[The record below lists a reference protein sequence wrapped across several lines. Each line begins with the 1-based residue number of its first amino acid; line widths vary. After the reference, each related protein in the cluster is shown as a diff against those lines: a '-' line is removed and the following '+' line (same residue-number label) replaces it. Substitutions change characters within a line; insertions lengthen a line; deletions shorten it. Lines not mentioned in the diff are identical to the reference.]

1 MAYGKMSDEKLALG
15 LTRFQL
21 NPGTP
26 EDNAKYSEIV
36 YRSGGKYRGGADGGS
51 YSCKGVS
58 SEDEL
63 EEALEAGW
71 FRTPG
76 EALKT
81 VPTEAEDIRAELKKL
96 KDEKLL
102 DTDREELVELRK
114 EKAEREEKNARAKA
128 IREEKKRQHPPELPK
143 AS

>member
-1 MAYGKMSDEKLALG
+1 MASGRMSKEKEALG
-15 LTRFQL
+15 LTKDQL

-36 YRSGGKYRGGADGGS
+36 YRSGGKYRGSNGGS

-58 SEDEL
+58 SEGEL
-63 EEALEAGW
+63 SEALAAGW
-71 FRTPG
+71 FATPG

-96 KDEKLL
+96 NAEKLL
-102 DTDREELVELRK
+102 DTDREELKRLRR
-114 EKAEREEKNARAKA
+114 EKAEREEKKA
-128 IREEKKRQHPPELPK
+128 LSKKGGLR
-143 AS
+143 S